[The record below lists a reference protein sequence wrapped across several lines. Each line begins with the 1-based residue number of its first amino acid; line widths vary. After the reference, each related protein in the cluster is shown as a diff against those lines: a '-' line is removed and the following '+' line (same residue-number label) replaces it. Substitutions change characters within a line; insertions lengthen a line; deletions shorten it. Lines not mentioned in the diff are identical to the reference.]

1 MTAETGIPQ
10 GLKVALV
17 TGGGQGIGAAI
28 CDQLSRDGY
37 HVVVNDI
44 DHDRAAGAAARIRES
59 GGQASRAVADVS
71 RPAEVDRMFD
81 EIEATIGQVTA
92 LVNNA
97 GIGGNAAVRNVANED
112 WTRVLGV
119 DLDSVFYCSRRALGP
134 MREARRGS
142 IINVGSRAWLGWW
155 GQSSYAAAKAG
166 VVGMSRALAV
176 EMSSRN
182 IRVNVVAP
190 GLIDTALL
198 RNRSEEAL
206 ARLLTSVPLGRAGRP
221 EDVAHAV
228 SFLASDR
235 ARAITGQVLYVCGG
249 KSVYAYPDWPT
260 GDES

>member
-1 MTAETGIPQ
+1 MTTETNTAQPMA
-10 GLKVALV
+10 VALV

-28 CDQLSRDGY
+28 CDRLATDGH

-44 DHDRAAGAAARIRES
+44 DRDRAAAAAERIRKSGGAAS
-59 GGQASRAVADVS
+59 HVVADVS
-71 RPAEVDRMFD
+71 QSGEVDRMFA
-81 EIEATIGQVTA
+81 EVENQFSMVTT

-97 GIGGNAAVRNVANED
+97 GIGGNAAVRNVTDDD
-112 WTRVLGV
+112 WQRVLGV

-142 IINVGSRAWLGWW
+142 IVNVGSRAWLGWW

-182 IRVNVVAP
+182 VRVNVVAP
-190 GLIDTALL
+190 GLIDTPLL
-198 RNRSEEAL
+198 RKRSDEAL
-206 ARLLTSVPLGRAGRP
+206 ARLLTSVPLGFAGRP

-235 ARAITGQVLYVCGG
+235 ARTITGQVLYVCGG

-260 GDES
+260 GR